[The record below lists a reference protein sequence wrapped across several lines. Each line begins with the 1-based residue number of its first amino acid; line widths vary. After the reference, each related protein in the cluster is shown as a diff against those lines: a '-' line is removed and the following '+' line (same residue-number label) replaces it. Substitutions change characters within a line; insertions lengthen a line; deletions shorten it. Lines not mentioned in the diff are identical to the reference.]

1 MFIIIAIVI
10 SGRCWLLVIT
20 GINICEK
27 FIRGLSDMYLWILLY
42 FAMINLIGYI
52 IMWRDKK
59 AAKRNSWRTS
69 EKMIFQIALIGGAA
83 GIYVGM
89 RHFRHKTQ
97 KIR

>member
-1 MFIIIAIVI
+1 
-10 SGRCWLLVIT
+10 
-20 GINICEK
+20 
-27 FIRGLSDMYLWILLY
+27 
-42 FAMINLIGYI
+42 MINLIGYI

-97 KIR
+97 KLRFKAGIPFLVILNAGCLVGALLYFQS